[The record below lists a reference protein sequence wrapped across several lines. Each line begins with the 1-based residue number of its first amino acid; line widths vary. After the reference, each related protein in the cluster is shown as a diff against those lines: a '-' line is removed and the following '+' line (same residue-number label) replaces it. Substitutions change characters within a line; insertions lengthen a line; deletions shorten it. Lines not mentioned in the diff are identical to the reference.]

1 MGGGGGGG
9 GGERNKG
16 LGKVFFFCL
25 GPIVILHIY
34 FSPSHN
40 RKEGGGVW
48 VWVWEGE
55 RGGGAGGPRNPTKQN
70 PKNKYIE
77 IFREI
82 SEEKNPTRK
91 ETCVR

>member
-1 MGGGGGGG
+1 MGGGGGG

-40 RKEGGGVW
+40 RKEGGGGVG
-48 VWVWEGE
+48 VGVGGGE
-55 RGGGAGGPRNPTKQN
+55 RGMGWREGQGTQRNKTQKIN
-70 PKNKYIE
+70 
-77 IFREI
+77 
-82 SEEKNPTRK
+82 T
-91 ETCVR
+91 